1 MVSMSASF
9 VDLDSICQKLYVGDK
24 IACHAKEIKYP
35 VEPHARAVPR
45 ANGDIMETYLSVK
58 TALQVCIRL
67 GAQPMDAKSV
77 LEVTTA
83 KMRVCTVTQSAW
95 PVLEAGTQKKQW
107 LLLQLLVGP
116 AEEVSSA
123 P

>member
-1 MVSMSASF
+1 
-9 VDLDSICQKLYVGDK
+9 
-24 IACHAKEIKYP
+24 
-35 VEPHARAVPR
+35 
-45 ANGDIMETYLSVK
+45 METYLSVK
-58 TALQVCIRL
+58 AALQVCIRL

-95 PVLEAGTQKKQW
+95 SALEAGTQKKQW